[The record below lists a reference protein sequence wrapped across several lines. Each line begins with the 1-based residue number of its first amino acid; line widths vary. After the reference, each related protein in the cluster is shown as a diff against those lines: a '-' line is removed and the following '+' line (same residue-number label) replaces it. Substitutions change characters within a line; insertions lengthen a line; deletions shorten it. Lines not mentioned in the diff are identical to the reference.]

1 MLNSN
6 PYINTLLEN
15 NIADPY
21 TRKLVNTSY
30 SAALKTAMLEGKTV
44 EKEVSMSGYTPT
56 TGRFIDGDT
65 IEFIDP
71 KTNQPVVGRIT
82 ASGNFFDT
90 GDKFKAMQDSK
101 AKWKHQPKAIA
112 NITDDSALDEAIAA
126 NISNY
131 QAQQMLR
138 QFDDKPEFSAYNPN
152 ESYNSVADIS
162 VNMGDRKS
170 VV

>member
-21 TRKLVNTSY
+21 TRKLVATGY

-44 EKEVSMSGYTPT
+44 EKEVSMYGYTPT

-82 ASGNFFDT
+82 AGSNLFDT
-90 GDKFKAMQDSK
+90 VDKLKAMHDSN
-101 AKWKHQPKAIA
+101 PK
-112 NITDDSALDEAIAA
+112 L
-126 NISNY
+126 
-131 QAQQMLR
+131 
-138 QFDDKPEFSAYNPN
+138 
-152 ESYNSVADIS
+152 
-162 VNMGDRKS
+162 
-170 VV
+170 